1 MFTLRACKILNGA
14 ATHGFSSHFSPS
26 PIRHVPDKGRLPK
39 GRLHPSPEGSRKRCS
54 GKPSRKLGFESC
66 SWMNFKL
73 VEENL
78 RCPACTLNH
87 NCHLNEPRAWSP
99 LLSVFWGWNPRS
111 GQDHASAVL
120 ASRAVGLPLWG
131 VSILSWARVRL
142 GITGMGRS
150 RRSLMNTPTY
160 PPTAVSEPWR
170 RYLELGGYCPST
182 AVFGTEGGGLLCVA
196 KWPEFYAC
204 THKSP
209 WHKETSS
216 RVNFRGIM

>member
-1 MFTLRACKILNGA
+1 MDFPLIFP
-14 ATHGFSSHFSPS
+14 HHPS
-26 PIRHVPDKGRLPK
+26 DMYQTKVDSPK

-78 RCPACTLNH
+78 RCPACTLNR

-120 ASRAVGLPLWG
+120 ASRALGLPLWG
-131 VSILSWARVRL
+131 VSILSWAGVRL

-150 RRSLMNTPTY
+150 RCSLMNTPTY
-160 PPTAVSEPWR
+160 PPTAVSKPWR
-170 RYLELGGYCPST
+170 RYLELGGYYPST

-196 KWPEFYAC
+196 KWSEFYAC

>member
-1 MFTLRACKILNGA
+1 MDFPLIFP
-14 ATHGFSSHFSPS
+14 HHPS
-26 PIRHVPDKGRLPK
+26 DMYQTKVDSPK

-78 RCPACTLNH
+78 RCPACTLNR

-120 ASRAVGLPLWG
+120 ASRALGLPLWG
-131 VSILSWARVRL
+131 VSILSWAGVRL
-142 GITGMGRS
+142 GNHRNGEIKMLSHEYTYLPTYCCFEAMEKIFRVGWLLSLHSCLWYWG
-150 RRSLMNTPTY
+150 RRSPLCSQVVWVLCMY
-160 PPTAVSEPWR
+160 PQVSLTQRNFFEG
-170 RYLELGGYCPST
+170 EL
-182 AVFGTEGGGLLCVA
+182 
-196 KWPEFYAC
+196 
-204 THKSP
+204 
-209 WHKETSS
+209 
-216 RVNFRGIM
+216 